1 MSLSEMSLLD
11 HFAAKA
17 MQALIQSCNVNVDSS
32 CHRIQE
38 MARCAYLVAEC
49 MIDERDSVDEPV
61 VLGRG

>member
-17 MQALIQSCNVNVDSS
+17 MQALIQSCQVNVDSS
-32 CHRIQE
+32 CHRVQE
-38 MARCAYLVAEC
+38 MARCAYMIAEC
-49 MIDERDSVDEPV
+49 MIDEREADEPE